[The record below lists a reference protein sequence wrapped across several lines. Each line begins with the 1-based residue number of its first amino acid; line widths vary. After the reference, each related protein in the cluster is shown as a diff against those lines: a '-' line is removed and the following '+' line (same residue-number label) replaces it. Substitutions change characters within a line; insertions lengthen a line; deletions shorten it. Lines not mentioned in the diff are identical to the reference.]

1 MSTIPQDLQYTQT
14 HEWIKKNTDDT
25 LTIGITDYAQHM
37 LGDLVYVD
45 LPEINRNVKAGEEV
59 AVVES
64 VKTAADV
71 YSPSAGE
78 IVEVNPLLKDSPDL
92 VNQDPYGD
100 GWLFRIKA
108 KDPLKNVLSSKEYE
122 KVIGSDD

>member
-1 MSTIPQDLQYTQT
+1 MSTIPQDLQYTQS
-14 HEWIKKNTDDT
+14 HEWIKKNADST

-45 LPEINRNVKAGEEV
+45 LPEVNRSVKQGEEV

-71 YSPSAGE
+71 YSPSAGD

-100 GWLFRIKA
+100 GWLFRIKT
-108 KDPLKNVLSSKEYE
+108 KDAHLKNVLSPKEYE
-122 KVIGSDD
+122 KIIDSN